1 MHESKSGATA
11 SRAQINRSRAA
22 WTACEGIRAAEQI
35 GGYLRTGREPAPITE
50 RDPISGPTCHRTA
63 DSVLGQSD
71 WLSRE
76 AARRAACSVLPA
88 DLGSLLGGVGA
99 EEDIEP
105 VRAFFAASSR
115 PTWA

>member
-1 MHESKSGATA
+1 MPTA
-11 SRAQINRSRAA
+11 RITQFGRSDAAQVNAVLL
-22 WTACEGIRAAEQI
+22 GQN

-71 WLSRE
+71 WLSQE
-76 AARRAACSVLPA
+76 VARRAACSVLPA
-88 DLGSLLGGVGA
+88 DLGSLLSGVGA
-99 EEDIEP
+99 EDIEP
-105 VRAFFAASSR
+105 VRTFLAASSW